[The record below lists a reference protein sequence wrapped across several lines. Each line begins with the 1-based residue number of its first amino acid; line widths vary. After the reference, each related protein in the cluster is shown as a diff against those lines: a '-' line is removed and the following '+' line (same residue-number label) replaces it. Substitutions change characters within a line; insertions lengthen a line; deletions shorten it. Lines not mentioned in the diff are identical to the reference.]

1 LVECRAGR
9 RDRLLKLR
17 FDGPDDELQR
27 MSTISSES
35 LEEAERVRVAHTRA
49 HRRLAASEGQAEA
62 VVGGAFALAA
72 LALLL
77 CAGRGIASRVS
88 FDVGAGFTVP
98 TQIAFVPMLL
108 SLPPYLVPPLTV
120 LALGLGLAPD
130 VLAGRLPA
138 SRLAVVPG
146 NSWFAIGPAT
156 VLAMSSHD
164 GALPPFWALGVL
176 LAAQFIGDL
185 GANAVRE
192 RLQHR
197 VELIE
202 LLREVRWVFAV
213 DVALFPLGLALTLAT
228 VVRPW
233 AVLLAV
239 PLFGLLSVF
248 SRERRARLDQ
258 LVELNNAYRG
268 TALVLGDVVEA
279 DDGYTGA
286 HSKGVVALAIA
297 VGDALALSPARRR
310 NLEFGALLHDV
321 GKVAIPKDII
331 NKPGKLDP
339 AEWTIVKTHTIEGQR
354 MLDRVGGFMR
364 EVGVIVRSHHERWD
378 GSGYPDGLAGDQ
390 IPLEARIVACCDAWN
405 AMTTTRSYRDAMA
418 IGDAAAEIRRSAGTQ
433 FDPRVVDALLHVL
446 GHASSGICDPPHG
459 ALAA

>member
-1 LVECRAGR
+1 
-9 RDRLLKLR
+9 
-17 FDGPDDELQR
+17 
-27 MSTISSES
+27 
-35 LEEAERVRVAHTRA
+35 
-49 HRRLAASEGQAEA
+49 
-62 VVGGAFALAA
+62 
-72 LALLL
+72 
-77 CAGRGIASRVS
+77 
-88 FDVGAGFTVP
+88 
-98 TQIAFVPMLL
+98 
-108 SLPPYLVPPLTV
+108 
-120 LALGLGLAPD
+120 
-130 VLAGRLPA
+130 
-138 SRLAVVPG
+138 
-146 NSWFAIGPAT
+146 
-156 VLAMSSHD
+156 
-164 GALPPFWALGVL
+164 VL

-279 DDGYTGA
+279 DDGYTAA

-297 VGDALALSPARRR
+297 VGDALALAPADGATWSSAPCCTTWARSPSRRSSSTSPASS
-310 NLEFGALLHDV
+310 
-321 GKVAIPKDII
+321 IPPSDHRQ
-331 NKPGKLDP
+331 D
-339 AEWTIVKTHTIEGQR
+339 HTIEGQR

-378 GSGYPDGLAGDQ
+378 GSGYPTASRA
-390 IPLEARIVACCDAWN
+390 IRFRSKRASWPAA
-405 AMTTTRSYRDAMA
+405 TR
-418 IGDAAAEIRRSAGTQ
+418 GT
-433 FDPRVVDALLHVL
+433 P
-446 GHASSGICDPPHG
+446 
-459 ALAA
+459 